1 MKNSSTDTI
10 SIPGKK
16 KARLIDVIRN
26 SGEILKKKIV
36 TAGFDGFVD
45 SLAKVIKEK
54 NEQNTATLFST
65 IEEFGNYILEKKGA
79 SFSLELSSQSIKLGG
94 NMPIMANA
102 LGKFGMKVSCIGA
115 LGYPQ
120 PEPIFN
126 FPPNCQ
132 LYSFANPGSST
143 ALEFTDGKML
153 LGDMGAL
160 NTTGWEEI
168 KNRIGIETLDQ
179 LFKESDLICLLNW
192 SEIDASTDI
201 WKGLLKA
208 IFPSSS
214 FEKRQTV
221 FVDLSDCSKRS
232 TESINE
238 ALQLLKEFGQH
249 SKVILSL
256 NKNEAG
262 VISRTLSLTNDNA
275 DPVKTAAGLF
285 EKLEIHELVLHS
297 SKETLAVT
305 KGNVVSVKT
314 FYTSNPKIST
324 GAGDNFNAGFCTAQ
338 LLQLD
343 IEESLWL
350 ANAFSGYY
358 VREGKSADANEIINF
373 FENY

>member
-1 MKNSSTDTI
+1 MINSSTDTI
-10 SIPGKK
+10 AIPAEK
-16 KARLIDVIRN
+16 KAHLIDVIRN
-26 SGEILKKKIV
+26 SGEVLKKKIV

-45 SLAKVIKEK
+45 SIAKVIKEK
-54 NEQNTATLFST
+54 DQHTAATLFST
-65 IEEFGNYILEKKGA
+65 IEEFGNYILGKKGA
-79 SFSLELSSQSIKLGG
+79 SFSLELSTQSIKLGG

-102 LGKFGMKVSCIGA
+102 LGKFGMKVNCLGA

-126 FPPNCQ
+126 FPPTCK

-153 LGDMGAL
+153 LGDMDAL
-160 NTTGWEEI
+160 NATGWEEI

-201 WKGLLKA
+201 WKGLSKD

-214 FEKRQTV
+214 SGKKQTV

-232 TESINE
+232 AESITE
-238 ALQLLKEFGQH
+238 ALQLLKEFGRH
-249 SKVILSL
+249 GEVILSL
-256 NKNEAG
+256 NKNEAS
-262 VISRTLSLTNDNA
+262 VISRTLSLTNDNT
-275 DPVKTAAGLF
+275 DPVKMAAGLF
-285 EKLEIHELVLHS
+285 ETLEIHELVLHS
-297 SKETLAVT
+297 SKETVAIT
-305 KGNVVSVKT
+305 KGNIVSVNT

-358 VREGKSADANEIINF
+358 VREGKSAGADEIINF
-373 FENY
+373 FETY

>member
-1 MKNSSTDTI
+1 MINSSTDTI

-16 KARLIDVIRN
+16 KTHLIEAIRN

-54 NEQNTATLFST
+54 DQQTATLFNT

-102 LGKFGMKVSCIGA
+102 LGKFGMKVNCIGA

-120 PEPIFN
+120 PEPFFN
-126 FPPNCQ
+126 FPPNCR
-132 LYSFANPGSST
+132 LYSFANPGSTT
-143 ALEFTDGKML
+143 ALEFADGKML

-192 SEIDASTDI
+192 SEIDVSTDI
-201 WKGLLKA
+201 WKGLLKD

-214 FEKRQTV
+214 SGKRQTV

-238 ALQLLKEFGQH
+238 ALQLLKEFGRH
-249 SKVILSL
+249 SEVILSL

-275 DPVKTAAGLF
+275 DSVKTAVCLF
-285 EKLEIHELVLHS
+285 EKLDIHELVLHS

-305 KGNVVSVKT
+305 KKNVVSVKT
-314 FYTSNPKIST
+314 FYTGNPKIST

-343 IEESLWL
+343 TEESLWL

-358 VREGKSADANEIINF
+358 VREAKSADTNEIIDF
-373 FENY
+373 FENV